1 MDHPSPGSTLMT
13 PARQALE
20 GPYAGLELAYLD
32 WGPKDARRVVV
43 CVHGLT
49 RNAHDFDVLAEAL
62 AGRGARVLAVDVVG
76 RGHSSWLDDPAGY
89 TVPAYAG
96 QLGQFLAL
104 LHLPDVDWVG
114 TSMGG
119 FIGMLLAAAET
130 SPIRR
135 LVLNDIGPFVPQHTL
150 QEIRAYLGLDLLVAS
165 PHAVEHHLRLIHAT
179 FGPLTDAE
187 WRHLAIHSMRET
199 SEGFRLSYDPAIRV
213 PFAEASAQDIDLWPV
228 WDKIRCPTFLLH
240 GSESVL
246 LAPATVAR
254 MECEGPKA
262 AVATFAGIGH
272 APALMS
278 ADQIAT
284 IERWLDLAG

>member
-1 MDHPSPGSTLMT
+1 MDHPSPGSSLMT

-20 GPYAGLELAYLD
+20 GTHAGLELAYLD
-32 WGPKDARRVVV
+32 WGPKGASRVVV

-62 AGRGARVLAVDVVG
+62 ARRGARVLAVDVVG

-89 TVPAYAG
+89 TVPDYAS
-96 QLGQFLAL
+96 QLGQFLEL
-104 LHLPDVDWVG
+104 LHLPEVDWVG

-150 QEIRAYLGLDLLVAS
+150 QEIRAYLGLDLLFAS
-165 PHAVEHHLRLIHAT
+165 LHAVEHHLRLIHAP
-179 FGPLTDAE
+179 FGPLTDAQ

-199 SEGFRLSYDPAIRV
+199 SEGFRLNYDPAIRE
-213 PFAEASAQDIDLWPV
+213 PFAEASARDIDLWPM
-228 WDKIRCPTFLLH
+228 WDKIGCPTFLLH
-240 GSESVL
+240 GAESALV
-246 LAPATVAR
+246 APATVAR
-254 MECEGPKA
+254 MEREGPKA
-262 AVATFAGIGH
+262 VVATLAGIGH

-278 ADQIAT
+278 ADQIAMV
-284 IERWLDLAG
+284 ERWLELAC